1 MALISTQQK
10 HFVHSIVSAIE
21 RFHSS
26 QALLAIGRMIV
37 TSRVLEISE
46 DHDAIFW
53 AFANRVEEQGLQG
66 ADLGV
71 FARVIPDM
79 LEQYERMLGKGD
91 FLYPHTDR

>member
-46 DHDAIFW
+46 EHDAIFW
-53 AFANRVEEQGLQG
+53 AFVNKVEGLQK
-66 ADLGV
+66 ADLYA
-71 FARVIPDM
+71 FAQVIPDM
-79 LEQYERMLGKGD
+79 LEQHERRLGEGD
-91 FLYPHTDR
+91 SLYPHTVR